1 MITIHID
8 NLTLILTPTCPRDLS
23 DTAIRCLDRRDPE
36 RVKVEYDDEFKMPIP
51 RFSPFVGQLG
61 RLRP

>member
-1 MITIHID
+1 MIRIFID
-8 NLTLILTPTCPRDLS
+8 NLVLILTPTCPRDLS